1 MNINPHVQYMQQA
14 QQGPQ
19 AQTINPSIK
28 SPLLSQLQIQQQY
41 LQQQRQQLLNQ
52 HLQQQQ
58 LQLQQQTQQQ
68 LQQQAI
74 LLTPGA
80 SNVSMVNPVIASAN
94 GQVPQQTGG
103 HMNAGVN
110 HALHLHLQ
118 QLRQQ
123 QQQRQQQQL
132 LQQQILSQQSA
143 LPQQQQ
149 LQSQPPLPVMKE
161 VWAHNLNYEFTLL
174 RSHINDS
181 SATVYITTHQEIPGI
196 VARPVGI
203 FRSASD
209 YHFQTL
215 KTNSDLLDVIQLSIC
230 VVKVKNNE
238 IGSSII
244 WQFNFAYDLSKE
256 MYNREH
262 LSILFQSAQ
271 INSQMHALQG
281 IQHFDFAELFIES
294 GLLMN
299 ESINWI
305 SFHAG
310 YDLGFFVSLLKN
322 DILPFDE
329 KEFYWWCAKYFP
341 NYYDLKQLGN
351 HILNPSVQ
359 SGAGGKSLNG
369 NPIHNNP
376 TTKDTPSLSTAAG
389 DFGLNTS
396 ANTKPS
402 IEYLAEDLSLLPLP
416 PALLHHFA
424 SSSSQGGQPNL
435 QITSALHVYLS
446 MECFQELLRRC
457 GSNMNL
463 ISKYKGLIWGLRN
476 IYGDVNY
483 EADEGSHGLNPD
495 PTTPKNTS
503 KGGFVHYSR
512 PF

>member
-1 MNINPHVQYMQQA
+1 MNINPHVQYIQQA

-19 AQTINPSIK
+19 AQTINPPIK

-52 HLQQQQ
+52 HLQQLQLQQQQ
-58 LQLQQQTQQQ
+58 LQLQQQ
-68 LQQQAI
+68 QAM
-74 LLTPGA
+74 LLTPRA

-94 GQVPQQTGG
+94 GQVSQQTGG

-123 QQQRQQQQL
+123 QQQRQQQL

-143 LPQQQQ
+143 LAHQQQ
-149 LQSQPPLPVMKE
+149 LHSQPALPLIKE
-161 VWAHNLNYEFTLL
+161 VWSHNLNYEFSLL

-181 SATVYITTHQEIPGI
+181 SAAVYITTHQEIPGI

-203 FRSASD
+203 FRSPSD

-215 KTNSDLLDVIQLSIC
+215 RTNSDLLDVIQLSIC

-238 IGSSII
+238 IGPSII
-244 WQFNFAYDLSKE
+244 WQFNFAYDLAKE

-271 INSQMHALQG
+271 INFQMHALQG

-341 NYYDLKQLGN
+341 NYYDLKLLGN
-351 HILNPSVQ
+351 YILNSSVQ
-359 SGAGGKSLNG
+359 SGASSKSLNG
-369 NPIHNNP
+369 NPIHNSS
-376 TTKDTPSLSTAAG
+376 TKDAPTLNTTAG
-389 DFGLNTS
+389 DSGLNTS
-396 ANTKPS
+396 SNTKPS
-402 IEYLAEDLSLLPLP
+402 IEYLAEELSLLPLP

-424 SSSSQGGQPNL
+424 SPSSQGGQANV

-457 GSNMNL
+457 GNNMNL
-463 ISKYKGLIWGLRN
+463 LNKYKGLIWGLRN

-495 PTTPKNTS
+495 PITPKNTL